1 MKRRWPLTH
10 RRNLSPCHPIMFAF
24 NYTKNALS
32 THNYVQPFIFSPLE
46 PRVGQVLQLRS
57 HYSPTPTERTTT
69 HACAYQWY
77 RSATRSSSV
86 LFREFRVMPRI
97 SQMFTDEYG
106 NPTSIQM
113 KIAQAWEVEDEQI
126 PGGRRS
132 IPRKM
137 SVEEVAA
144 LIDQTMV
151 ESITRRNSVLRRGTV
166 IYFSRT
172 VTWDTMINE
181 NHE

>member
-1 MKRRWPLTH
+1 MYSHL
-10 RRNLSPCHPIMFAF
+10 F
-24 NYTKNALS
+24 
-32 THNYVQPFIFSPLE
+32 FSSLE

-57 HYSPTPTERTTT
+57 HYSPTPKEREQIT
-69 HACAYQWY
+69 HAYYAYQWY
-77 RSATRSSSV
+77 RSATRSSV

-144 LIDQTMV
+144 LLDQTLE
-151 ESITRRNSVLRRGTV
+151 ESITRRNSVVRRGNVTFTFCQYETQ
-166 IYFSRT
+166 INAWKSPMYRT
-172 VTWDTMINE
+172 NQPRACHGLGEGFMSHHQSERRKRRVTQR
-181 NHE
+181 